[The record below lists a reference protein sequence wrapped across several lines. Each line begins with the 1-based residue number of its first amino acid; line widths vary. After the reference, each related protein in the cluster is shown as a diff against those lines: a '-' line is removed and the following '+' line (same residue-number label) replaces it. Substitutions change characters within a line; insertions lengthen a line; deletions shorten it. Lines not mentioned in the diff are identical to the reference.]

1 MVVVVAVG
9 EAEVVVTRAVAEVEA
24 IAAAA
29 AVVVSTEEGVAI
41 EVVAGPRIQEEGES
55 ECPRGEEHVSH
66 PWEDSAP
73 QWDSTP
79 SIALQR

>member
-24 IAAAA
+24 IAAEVEEAL
-29 AVVVSTEEGVAI
+29 TEEGVAI
-41 EVVAGPRIQEEGES
+41 EVVAGPRIQEEGEY
-55 ECPRGEEHVSH
+55 ECPRGEEYVSH
-66 PWEDSAP
+66 PWEDSAL

-79 SIALQR
+79 